1 MRTNYTRRTNC
12 HAKIAERVW
21 VDGAVMSLS
30 HMIQVMS
37 LKTSA
42 ERSCA
47 QMQRLFSKYQFTSI
61 PSHIFVE
68 FLMPSHSLI
77 LSSLP
82 PSVSFSFFFLPF
94 CSLLKT
100 VKCSL
105 VLMRS
110 SPSDTSHTWL
120 RERERSGDM
129 HMLSIRT
136 LKQQRQASLSPLLS
150 KFIPEEYIS

>member
-1 MRTNYTRRTNC
+1 MRTNYRRRANC
-12 HAKIAERVW
+12 HAKIAEGVW
-21 VDGAVMSLS
+21 VDGAAMSLS
-30 HMIQVMS
+30 RMIQVMS

-77 LSSLP
+77 LSSLR
-82 PSVSFSFFFLPF
+82 FIFFKPF

-100 VKCSL
+100 VKCSH

-120 RERERSGDM
+120 REVGICICCQ
-129 HMLSIRT
+129 LG
-136 LKQQRQASLSPLLS
+136 P
-150 KFIPEEYIS
+150 